1 VETDWIEDAE
11 RAAAGEK
18 EAFVRLMMRMEG
30 TLYRVARSILKT
42 ENECFD
48 AVQEAVLNAYH
59 SVQALREPRYFQ
71 TWMIR
76 ILINVCYRIIRE
88 KSKVVP
94 LLDPQREETSSR
106 FEQQVELKVAL
117 ESLEEDLR
125 LPLELHYF
133 EGFTVREIA
142 EILQVAEGTIK
153 SRLVK
158 ARAKLAKWYTRA
170 EGKRG
175 WVKV

>member
-1 VETDWIEDAE
+1 VET
-11 RAAAGEK
+11 
-18 EAFVRLMMRMEG
+18 
-30 TLYRVARSILKT
+30 RSILKT

-59 SVQALREPRYFQ
+59 SVQTLREPRYFQ

-94 LLDPQREETSSR
+94 LLDPQREETTASR
-106 FEQQVELKVAL
+106 IEQQVELKVAL
-117 ESLEEDLR
+117 ESLADDLR

-158 ARAKLAKWYTRA
+158 ARAKLAQWYAHA
-170 EGKRG
+170 ERG
-175 WVKV
+175 WVNG